1 VTGIHKGILHSIDN
15 YFVTFD
21 FRQASEQ
28 YFTSSQFLAQ
38 DFRQVMGRPQALQG
52 LLGRKLL
59 LPGWFFLP
67 KSSPLYWKLMNSIQ
81 GLVFDAYGTLLDVHS
96 VAATAEEHFPGR
108 GEEISRLWRD
118 KQIEYTR
125 LISLS
130 DSNAA
135 GSRHYQSFESI
146 TLASLEYVLK
156 RLGLPLHL
164 NSLEPLMQSYRR
176 LRPFAE
182 VKSVL
187 ASLAES
193 QRPKLPMVVLSNG
206 SREMLEAAIAN
217 AELMG
222 FFDRLISAD
231 EVRQFKTSPQ
241 LYAMG
246 PKALG
251 HAAQQLLFVSSN
263 GWDVMGAA
271 WFGYQT
277 CWINRVGLPTET
289 IGLAPSR
296 AGADLSCVLEMIQ
309 TQRRVS

>member
-1 VTGIHKGILHSIDN
+1 
-15 YFVTFD
+15 
-21 FRQASEQ
+21 
-28 YFTSSQFLAQ
+28 
-38 DFRQVMGRPQALQG
+38 
-52 LLGRKLL
+52 
-59 LPGWFFLP
+59 
-67 KSSPLYWKLMNSIQ
+67 MNSIR

-96 VAATAEEHFPGR
+96 IAATAEALFPGR

-125 LISLS
+125 LVSLS
-130 DSNAA
+130 DPHAA

-146 TLASLEYVLK
+146 TRASIEYVLK
-156 RLGLPLHL
+156 RMDLPLHID
-164 NSLEPLMQSYRR
+164 SLELLMQSYRR

-182 VKSVL
+182 VESVL
-187 ASLAES
+187 ASLGQSEL
-193 QRPKLPMVVLSNG
+193 PKLPMVVLSNG
-206 SREMLEAAIAN
+206 SREMLEAAMAN

-241 LYAMG
+241 LYALG

-251 HAAQQLLFVSSN
+251 YAAQELLFVSSN

-277 CWINRVGLPTET
+277 CWINRAGLPTET
-289 IGLAPSR
+289 IGVAPR
-296 AGADLSCVLEMIQ
+296 RVGADLSCVLEIIQ
-309 TQRRVS
+309 TQRGVS